1 MRDFAYSLRILLRHP
16 RYTVLAVLT
25 LAAGIGVTA
34 SMFGLLD
41 ALFFRPLPVVDQHQL
56 LDLTLETAT
65 NRFRTFSYEEFREIE
80 RDAPGFRD
88 VFAIGQRG
96 VTLNRNGETRLLL
109 INYVSGK
116 YFPSLG
122 IPMHLGRGF
131 TVADDG
137 AEATTPQ
144 VVINHHLWQD
154 ELGAPADIIGR
165 AIQLNNRM
173 FTVIGVTAPGFIGLK
188 PPLRIDVWV
197 TTAQAA
203 LVVPGLRD
211 ELTDRRHR
219 WFDVIG
225 RLADGV
231 EVDQAR
237 AGLDVI
243 AARWRAADARE
254 YTDAKISAGSEQDAR
269 RKAVRHGALFLGI
282 VGLVLLIACA
292 NVANLALARGE
303 ERHREVAV
311 RSALGATRANLMRQM
326 LVESAMLSVAGTAA
340 GVLLAVWLVR
350 LFPALLPPGTSA
362 ISLDIRID
370 TRFLLFGAL
379 LAVAATMLV
388 GVVPAWRG
396 SRAEITGGLK
406 SQASAATWR
415 GGRVQLRDLLV
426 VSEIAL
432 SGVIVIAAGLAV
444 HTFVESLSI
453 NPGFDTQKHLAT
465 FYVVPGLKGY
475 NRSATYQFLEAS
487 RRAAGTVP
495 GVKRVSYGI
504 RLPAQGNEAGWAASF
519 TIPGKEP
526 PPGKDAF
533 EIRYTMVGPDYFEV
547 MGTRILSGR
556 GIGEGDLP
564 GSAPVAIV
572 SETMARRMWPGE
584 NPLGRR
590 IRMGRA
596 QPVDREIVGVAEDIR
611 ISGLYEPPEMY
622 VYVPYAQQQQGFGL
636 LLVETAADPSAVIA
650 PVKQQIAAVDP
661 KVPVLT
667 VSSMADHMDLLLYDD
682 RRNAWIGL
690 AVAGLALTLG
700 AVGVYGVVSLVTA
713 RRRKARLARESRGSG
728 DRAARR
734 VAAAP
739 LRTGIYWPL
748 IRNQRSL
755 TPRSAAQ
762 CSMYAR
768 SSDGLRSRTP
778 AASASCFSESPDR
791 RAQSSFDRMASS
803 GVTMG
808 TAWPNDRSTAT
819 RRLNS
824 S

>member
-1 MRDFAYSLRILLRHP
+1 MKDFAYSLRTLLRHP
-16 RYTVLAVLT
+16 RYTVLAVFT
-25 LAAGIGVTA
+25 LAAGIGVTS

-41 ALFFRPLPVVDQHQL
+41 ALYFRPLPVTEQHRL
-56 LDLTLETAT
+56 VDLTLVTAT

-80 RDAPGFRD
+80 RDAPGFKD
-88 VFAIGQRG
+88 VFAIGRRG

-109 INYVSGK
+109 IHYVSGK

-173 FTVIGVTAPGFIGLK
+173 FTVIGVTAPGFAGLNR
-188 PPLRIDVWV
+188 PVRTDVWV
-197 TTAQAA
+197 TTAQAPF
-203 LVVPGLRD
+203 VVPGLRD
-211 ELTDRRHR
+211 ELTNRRQR
-219 WFDVIG
+219 WFHVIG

-231 EVDQAR
+231 EADKAR
-237 AGLDVI
+237 AGLDVM
-243 AARWRAADARE
+243 AARWRAADAHE
-254 YTDAKISAGSEQDAR
+254 YADAKIGVGMEEEAR
-269 RKAVRHGALFLGI
+269 RTAVLQGAAFLGI

-303 ERHREVAV
+303 ERHREIAV

-326 LVESAMLSVAGTAA
+326 LVESAILSVAGTAA

-379 LAVAATMLV
+379 LAVAATTLV

-396 SRAEITGGLK
+396 SRADITAGLK
-406 SQASAATWR
+406 SQASATTWH
-415 GGRVQLRDLLV
+415 GGRLQLRDLLV

-432 SGVIVIAAGLAV
+432 SGVIVIAAGLLL
-444 HTFVESLSI
+444 HTFVETLSI
-453 NPGFDTQKHLAT
+453 NPGFDAQKNVAT

-475 NRSATYQFLEAS
+475 DRAGTYRFLEAA
-487 RRAAGTVP
+487 RRGVATVP
-495 GVKRVSYGI
+495 GVKRASYGI

-556 GIGEGDLP
+556 GIEEADLP

-572 SETMARRMWPGE
+572 SEAMARRLWPGAS
-584 NPLGRR
+584 PIGRR

-611 ISGLYEPPEMY
+611 ISSLYEAPEMY

-636 LLVETAADPSAVIA
+636 LLVETAADTSAVIA

-667 VSSMADHMDLLLYDD
+667 VSSLADHMDLVLYDD

-713 RRRKARLARESRGSG
+713 RRRKEIGI
-728 DRAARR
+728 R
-734 VAAAP
+734 VALGAERRQL
-739 LRTGIYWPL
+739 LRLLLGRGVVLATAGAILGIAGGLGVGRLLSDQLHEVNPADPW
-748 IRNQRSL
+748 SL
-755 TPRSAAQ
+755 VIGTAVLVSVAI
-762 CSMYAR
+762 
-768 SSDGLRSRTP
+768 G
-778 AASASCFSESPDR
+778 
-791 RAQSSFDRMASS
+791 SSFIPAWRASR
-803 GVTMG
+803 VDP
-808 TAWPNDRSTAT
+808 AIALRDE
-819 RRLNS
+819 
-824 S
+824 